1 MYIQDSVSLVEI
13 PKSGKVRAV
22 LSKKNFSRLPD
33 WCSLVK
39 DVVTDIESI
48 VNKSETG
55 DKTSL
60 YISFDVEFRTICQ
73 RCLDK
78 MSKKITFSVS
88 GEKKTAQDKDF
99 YFSREEIFDIENTYC
114 KNSQLDLLRLCED
127 ELILALPMV
136 PKHEF
141 DCGQPRYREFREKI
155 GSPSPFAL
163 LLKNKDKN

>member
-1 MYIQDSVSLVEI
+1 
-13 PKSGKVRAV
+13 
-22 LSKKNFSRLPD
+22 
-33 WCSLVK
+33 
-39 DVVTDIESI
+39 
-48 VNKSETG
+48 
-55 DKTSL
+55 
-60 YISFDVEFRTICQ
+60 
-73 RCLDK
+73 